1 MTRTTTGGMAL
12 LLALAAC
19 GDAERGLQ
27 GFEEDPRSV
36 ETERLHAWLDGQFEE
51 QLAFSPQTRTFL
63 GEKTDYDRLDDF
75 TPEAEERSLDWLRR
89 SVDAMREEFDR
100 ETLSEDGRVSWD
112 MWEYSLEQ
120 AEKAW
125 PWRRHGYIFGRGGP
139 HASIPS
145 FLISFHRV
153 DDASDLEAYIARL
166 GEIDRALGE
175 LLERARRAAA
185 EGVRQPRFGYDFAIA
200 EIGRVT
206 GGAPFGSDD
215 GSPNSPL
222 WTDLQTKTAGLV
234 ESGAIDA
241 DAARDHLERARAAL
255 SGEVA
260 AAYRALAAW
269 LEADRENAPE
279 ESRGV
284 WALPGGGDYYRWR
297 LDQMTTLPLSA
308 EEIHRTG
315 LDEVERLRGEM
326 EAIRERVGFDGGLED
341 FFVHLREDERFYF
354 PDTDQGRRDYLDLN
368 NRYLDAM
375 SEQLPRFFGRLPKA
389 ALEVRRVEAF
399 REQPGAA
406 QHYRPGSPDGSRPG
420 VFYSHMSDM
429 SALAI
434 WQIENIAYHEGNP
447 GHHMQISI
455 QQELTDVP
463 RFRTQYRTTA
473 YTEGWALYTEWLAR
487 EMGGYEDPYSAFGQL
502 SGEMWRAIRLVVDT
516 GIHAMRWSEERA
528 ARYFLDNSPIPE
540 SAVRSEV
547 QRYFANPGQATAYK
561 IGMISIQ
568 QARSR
573 AERELGADFDI
584 RAFHDVVL
592 GAGALPMPML
602 RARVDRWIAEA
613 RGAAAAAP

>member
-1 MTRTTTGGMAL
+1 MKRTMTSGLAL
-12 LLALAAC
+12 LLALTAC
-19 GDAERGLQ
+19 DNPQRGV
-27 GFEEDPRSV
+27 EDGRRV
-36 ETERLHAWLDGQFEE
+36 AETERFNAWLDGQFEE

-63 GEKTDYDRLDDF
+63 GEKTDQHRLDDF
-75 TPEAEERSLDWLRR
+75 TPAAEERSLEWLRG
-89 SVDAMREEFDR
+89 SVEAMRDEFDR
-100 ETLSEDGRVSWD
+100 AALSEDGRLSWD
-112 MWEYSLEQ
+112 MWEYSLER
-120 AEKAW
+120 AEAAW
-125 PWRRHGYIFGRGGP
+125 PWRGHGYIFGRGGP
-139 HASIPS
+139 HAAIPS

-153 DDASDLEAYIARL
+153 DDAADLEAYIARL

-175 LLERARRAAA
+175 LLERARTAAA
-185 EGVRQPRFGYDFAIA
+185 EGIRQPRFGYDFAIA

-206 GGAPFGSDD
+206 AGTPFSNDD
-215 GSPNSPL
+215 DSPNSPL

-241 DAARDHLERARAAL
+241 DAARAYLERARGTL
-255 SGEVA
+255 SGEVM
-260 AAYRALAAW
+260 AAYRELLAW
-269 LEADRENAPE
+269 LEADRENAAD

-297 LDQMTTLPLSA
+297 LEQMTTLPLGP
-308 EEIHRTG
+308 EEIHQTG

-326 EAIRERVGFDGGLED
+326 DAIRERVGFDGGLEE

-354 PDTDQGRRDYLDLN
+354 PDTDQGRQDYLDLN
-368 NRYLDAM
+368 NRYLEAM
-375 SEQLPRFFGRLPKA
+375 TGQLPRFFGRLPKA
-389 ALEVRRVEAF
+389 ELEVRRVEAF

-455 QQELTDVP
+455 QQELTEVP

-528 ARYFLDNSPIPE
+528 VRYFLDNSPIPE

-547 QRYFANPGQATAYK
+547 QRYFATPGQATAYK
-561 IGMISIQ
+561 IGMLNIQ

-592 GAGALPMPML
+592 GAGALPMPMMH
-602 RARVDRWIAEA
+602 ARVDRWIGEA
-613 RGAAAAAP
+613 RGGAAAP